1 MSNLYSK
8 IHRLKAQGW
17 TWDFFLQQ
25 IELIYPPGIDE
36 KTLYG
41 LYRKPHRKANS
52 HISNILLTLHNQYFP
67 SPFPVDTQSIL
78 ALYNSIIS
86 CKNHQNKNKDIKDFL
101 IFLDHSTC
109 YGGSLRKARLH
120 WIIGDIHLDLL
131 PELRNNGL
139 MVKLAAHKAKAL
151 ENYQTSR
158 QLLQQVNQN
167 NNPSQNNEI
176 DQITIDSFT
185 FYKLEQNMLACYL
198 NSLAV
203 ADRYHDPLVKK
214 YLTDSNFIQSSKT
227 VLSIEPYQWIIA
239 RNGLR
244 FSSLNTHLD
253 DCIFFYQA
261 LVTANK
267 EFLDFSYTPNGAP
280 AISNSPEFNWAMDR
294 IRNHK
299 I

>member
-41 LYRKPHRKANS
+41 LYRNPHRKANS
-52 HISNILLTLHNQYFP
+52 HISNVLLTLHNQYFP

-78 ALYNSIIS
+78 AVYNSIIG
-86 CKNHQNKNKDIKDFL
+86 CKNHQNKSNDIKDFL
-101 IFLDHSTC
+101 IFLDHSTR

-120 WIIGDIHLDLL
+120 WVIGDIHLDLL

-139 MVKLAAHKAKAL
+139 IAKLTDHKEKAL
-151 ENYQTSR
+151 ENYQICKH
-158 QLLQQVNQN
+158 LLQQTNQN
-167 NNPSQNNEI
+167 DVK
-176 DQITIDSFT
+176 DQVTIDRFT

-203 ADRYHDPLVKK
+203 SDRYNDPLVKK
-214 YLTDSNFIQSSKT
+214 YLTDSNFIQSSKA

-261 LVTANK
+261 LVNANK
-267 EFLDFSYTPNGAP
+267 AFLDFSYIPNGAP
-280 AISNSPEFNWAMDR
+280 AISNSPEFNWALDR